1 MALKINAGE
10 DVKRGDLFMVDPFQV
25 VVKEDLRGRHLPP
38 TDEVIVDMALSMMDH
53 GQRQPV
59 ECRKTENNKL
69 LLVLGF
75 TRTAAARL
83 IRTGF
88 VNPETGEEV
97 KDEEFKLKCVI
108 TDANDMKAFLNN
120 IVENAHRN
128 QTSPIDDAYNQH
140 RLRDQYGYTD
150 ADVRRLFQYK
160 DINKVGRL
168 RRLLSLPQKAQLL
181 VHEERLPVQAALD
194 ILDIEDEAA
203 RNEAFEKVYAECEAN
218 GKAKAADVRSL
229 VRQHH
234 LNDDDKDDEGGE
246 GESEGSRK
254 TNKAKPLSSKEIRKF
269 WENLSETHAD
279 EAVKNLAKT
288 FIMWMGG
295 KRADK
300 TLQKAIDALLDAER
314 S

>member
-38 TDEVIVDMALSMMDH
+38 SDEVIIDMAMSMMEH

-59 ECRKTENNKL
+59 ECRKVEGNKL

-108 TDANDMKAFLNN
+108 TDANDQKAFLNN

-128 QTSPIDDAYNQH
+128 QTSPMDDAYNQH
-140 RLRDQYGYTD
+140 RLRDQYGYSD

-160 DINKVGRL
+160 DVNKVGRL
-168 RRLLSLPQKAQLL
+168 RRLLSLPKQAQLL

-194 ILDIEDEAA
+194 ILDIEDETA

-218 GKAKAADVRSL
+218 GKTKASDVRSL

-234 LNDDDKDDEGGE
+234 LNDDDKEDDGSD
-246 GESEGSRK
+246 GESKEGSRK
-254 TNKAKPLSSKEIRKF
+254 SKTKPLSSKEMRKF
-269 WENLSETHAD
+269 WENLSLTHAD
-279 EAVKNLAKT
+279 DAVKALANT
-288 FIMWMGG
+288 VVLWMGG

-300 TLQKAIDALLDAER
+300 TLQKAIDAVLDAER